1 MNILKTIKGLT
12 LVEIVVS
19 IAIFGIMAV
28 VFLNVF
34 LGSLV
39 ITTRAGA
46 RSDSVAA
53 VSGEIEQKLADF
65 AANNTD
71 PIYSTISTESKVVTI
86 FYNNGASSTT
96 MGGVKISGI
105 KTNDRGQTIEI
116 QTFVPEAT
124 I

>member
-19 IAIFGIMAV
+19 IAIFGVMAV

-39 ITTRAGA
+39 ITTRAGS

-65 AANNTD
+65 ATNKDAT
-71 PIYSTISTESKVVTI
+71 YSMLSTEQKEVKI
-86 FYNNGASSTT
+86 IYNNGTSYTIMSGVNIIGNTT
-96 MGGVKISGI
+96 NEK
-105 KTNDRGQTIEI
+105 GQTVEI
-116 QTFVPEAT
+116 ITFVPGEP